1 MYQKIVSKY
10 SLAVVDVDVVVVAD
24 HPTPPPSPRN
34 VLYCTARQNHNQKGL
49 MIMMIMKR
57 E

>member
-24 HPTPPPSPRN
+24 HPTPPPPPRN
-34 VLYCTARQNHNQKGL
+34 VLYCTSESQSEGIDDNDDN
-49 MIMMIMKR
+49 
-57 E
+57 ET